1 MNEAKTIVKSYWDQQ
16 SSTFDMSPG
25 HVASSKRE
33 EDAWKALL
41 QEKIGSR
48 EKMVLDI
55 GVGTGFLSIMLAEMG
70 YNVVGIDLS
79 EAMIKIARK
88 KIDDRD
94 LKIRLEL
101 VDLPLHGG
109 IDPSAVTNLLKKAGY
124 IDVSS
129 DHLTEI
135 GRIKSENMPWY
146 HRISSQKSERYCY
159 HCRKSKR

>member
-16 SSTFDMSPG
+16 SSTFDISPG

-79 EAMIKIARK
+79 EAMIKNFRASSLFMIVVEIA
-88 KIDDRD
+88 IMYFDN
-94 LKIRLEL
+94 
-101 VDLPLHGG
+101 
-109 IDPSAVTNLLKKAGY
+109 SN
-124 IDVSS
+124 
-129 DHLTEI
+129 
-135 GRIKSENMPWY
+135 
-146 HRISSQKSERYCY
+146 
-159 HCRKSKR
+159 